1 MRDISLHV
9 LDLIENSVRA
19 GATVV
24 SVTVAEEP
32 DRDLLEIRVEDNG
45 PGFAVPPD
53 TAADPF
59 YTTKAGKHTG
69 LGLSLFGAA
78 VGRADGTL
86 TLSTSPL
93 GGASV
98 KATMRLNHVDRSPLG
113 DLAATLSSVVF
124 TNPQVDLRCRFRVGD
139 REWVVRAADVARE
152 LPVGERGGLAVARKV
167 RERIRSGLSELEV
180 VA

>member
-113 DLAATLSSVVF
+113 DLAATLSSVVC
-124 TNPQVDLRCRFRVGD
+124 TNPEIELTCRVRVGQQ
-139 REWVVRAADVARE
+139 ECVVRASDVVRE
-152 LPVGERGGLAVARKV
+152 LPRRERGGLAVARRFASKV
-167 RERIRSGLSELEV
+167 RAGLAAIDV